1 MYDHNWR
8 SVADPLHEGMQF
20 EAAHHTEVLVRLS
33 ALWVAV
39 SLAAQSI
46 LVRLPVDV
54 S

>member
-1 MYDHNWR
+1 M
-8 SVADPLHEGMQF
+8 SITGAPSQTPLHEGMRF
-20 EAAHHTEVLVRLS
+20 AAAHHTEVVVRLS
-33 ALWVAV
+33 ALWVEV